1 MTNKDVA
8 RWLGVAV
15 IAVTLALAFSACAPR
30 HDDGAG
36 DLWIGVREVLKN
48 D

>member
-1 MTNKDVA
+1 
-8 RWLGVAV
+8 
-15 IAVTLALAFSACAPR
+15 VTYVWKVRLFVLALFIAGLAISLGACAPR